1 MRFARS
7 FGIGWGSVRANAR
20 PLVMLWLFAVLL
32 VICYYNCSS
41 FEGFLEPVARWQMQC
56 GWRAAFANGFVFCG
70 VLPFVFLVI
79 FRSLRV
85 RRPLATLAVQSL
97 WAGVCGIVSGW
108 MYELNAIY
116 FGDGSDLE
124 LLLVKTAVCQF
135 VWTPLF
141 FNPFG
146 SAVYYWIG
154 HDFFHDGMERLTLA
168 AFWKDVALPNLIMNW
183 ALWIPCT
190 FAVLMFPTALQVQL
204 SGLINSMFCLIQLW
218 IGGSRW
224 KKC

>member
-1 MRFARS
+1 MRLARPME
-7 FGIGWGSVRANAR
+7 IGWRSVRANAR
-20 PLVMLWLFAVLL
+20 PLALLWLLAALL
-32 VICYYNCSS
+32 VAGYSNCPF
-41 FEGFLEPVARWQMQC
+41 FERLLEPVARWQIRS

-70 VLPFVFLVI
+70 VLPFLFLAV

-85 RRPLATLAVQSL
+85 RHPLATLVAQSL
-97 WAGVCGIVSGW
+97 WAGACGIVSGW
-108 MYELNAIY
+108 MYEFNAAW
-116 FGDGSDLE
+116 FGEGDDLRS
-124 LLLVKTAVCQF
+124 LLVKTAACQF

-154 HDFFHDGMERLTLA
+154 HDFFRDVRERLTLA

-224 KKC
+224 KTC